1 MNVKFLKLIVILCIM
16 CSVVFLN
23 ACSDKEEDNKAIIK
37 YLDNT
42 FGKNTYTIRQDRYN
56 WYVTLNEYPEL
67 TFFILYLT
75 IHFPCHLLL

>member
-1 MNVKFLKLIVILCIM
+1 MKFLKLIIILCIII
-16 CSVVFLN
+16 CSTVLLN
-23 ACSDKEEDNKAIIK
+23 TCSHMKEDNELIVK

-75 IHFPCHLLL
+75 IHFPCHRLL